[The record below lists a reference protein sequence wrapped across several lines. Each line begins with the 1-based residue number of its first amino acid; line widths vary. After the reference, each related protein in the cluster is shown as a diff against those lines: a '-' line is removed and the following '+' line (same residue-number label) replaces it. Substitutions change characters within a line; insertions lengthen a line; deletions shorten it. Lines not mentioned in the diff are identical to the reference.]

1 MEVDYVIK
9 NPKNVY
15 IRLNKNG
22 AAITCTDGDK
32 AVFEYSK
39 AMNILDSLPKT
50 LKRLNFKVMPISE
63 ISIEKDMVAKKKT
76 IQSTNYVIP
85 DTIQNWV
92 EKFGICDDILKEA
105 RQRKEELYK
114 LLSDVDKEFTNIVHE
129 IEFEDAV
136 DLYSGWKERNRV
148 KENREKRRKIKDE
161 LLVLSSVVK
170 MDFRNIDRETIE
182 KVVAGLAKRK
192 FTYRIIEDNEEE
204 ATENAV

>member
-1 MEVDYVIK
+1 MDYIIK

-22 AAITCTDGDK
+22 AAVTCTDSDK
-32 AVFEYSK
+32 SVFEYSK

-50 LKRLNFKVMPISE
+50 LKRLNFKVLPISE
-63 ISIEKDMVAKKKT
+63 ISIEKDIITRKKT

-136 DLYSGWKERNRV
+136 DLYGGWQERNRI

-161 LLVLSSVVK
+161 LLVLSSVIK
-170 MDFRNIDRETIE
+170 MDFTKLDRNTIS
-182 KVVAGLAKRK
+182 KTVAGLAKRK
-192 FTYRIIEDNEEE
+192 FTYRVVEEE
-204 ATENAV
+204 DDTENAV